1 MEKFS
6 KMVDFDDSCDIG
18 IIALKDRSDK
28 LIKDFSKSK
37 MYPVE

>member
-1 MEKFS
+1 MTPAIS
-6 KMVDFDDSCDIG
+6 AYIS
-18 IIALKDRSDK
+18 LKDRSDK